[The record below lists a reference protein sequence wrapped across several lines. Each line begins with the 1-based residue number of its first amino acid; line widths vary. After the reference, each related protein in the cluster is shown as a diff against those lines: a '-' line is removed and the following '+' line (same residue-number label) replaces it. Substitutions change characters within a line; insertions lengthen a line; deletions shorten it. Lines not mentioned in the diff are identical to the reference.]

1 MFFHTVIKWIYCE
14 PCEHLIKVKKYSTTQ
29 GADTPEDKAY
39 QDRLIE
45 AKINNHTLLGFHIC
59 PKCKHKAI
67 IIDPIVDPLPPY
79 QPDKAKVKANYEAIL
94 KMESIEPDTKGT
106 HPTFDQFYEYSRKCR
121 VQAWYD
127 KRTLKGFTIAG
138 DNFKRDYTF
147 IPKASHP

>member
-1 MFFHTVIKWIYCE
+1 MYFHSVIKWIYCE
-14 PCEHLIKVKKYSTTQ
+14 PCEHIIKVKKYRTTQ

-45 AKINNHTLLGFHIC
+45 GKINNRTLLGFHIC
-59 PKCKHKAI
+59 PKCKQKAS

-79 QPDKAKVKANYEAIL
+79 QPDKAKVKANYDKIL
-94 KMESIEPDTKGT
+94 EMESIEPDSKGT
-106 HPTFDQFYEYSRKCR
+106 YPTFDQFYEYSRKCR